1 MLTYIRRSMFL
12 FFALLCLLNTRCD
25 SIQSDETEDQSAEH
39 KRLLLND
46 PQAMND
52 RLIDLERKLQAVNG
66 DISSLKKENSLLK
79 STVANVGMFYSF
91 YSVYLCHSASYSC
104 ECLCVGGGLSIC
116 RYGFGRQCCR
126 TLDILYSMD
135 NALERENMLS

>member
-1 MLTYIRRSMFL
+1 MFTYVRRSMFL
-12 FFALLCLLNTRCD
+12 FFVFLCLLNTGCH
-25 SIQSDETEDQSAEH
+25 SIQSDKTDDQSAEH

-79 STVANVGMFYSF
+79 STVGMFYRF
-91 YSVYLCHSASYSC
+91 YSVYPCHSASCLC
-104 ECLCVGGGLSIC
+104 ECVCGGGGGG
-116 RYGFGRQCCR
+116 RY
-126 TLDILYSMD
+126 M
-135 NALERENMLS
+135 